1 MERIVHLKLNQ
12 SKPPNQNLK
21 NENTLG
27 KEPNDHPIANHS
39 TNYNLLTKIS
49 PIPNSDTNKFQ
60 LIGNF
65 TRHST
70 NELVQGN
77 LRVQPSIDPTFHQ
90 NTITLKDYHQHHYI
104 PQNILKLL
112 LNMSKFNNHPYTQ
125 LR

>member
-90 NTITLKDYHQHHYI
+90 NDHFKRLSSTSLYPTKHSQTTTKYV
-104 PQNILKLL
+104 
-112 LNMSKFNNHPYTQ
+112 
-125 LR
+125 